1 LIVAPPTRR
10 LERGQLRVE
19 SVQNLEQLVIARSHQ
34 FRGDE
39 PKESG
44 GSDAGPTPYEHLL
57 AALGECTSMTLL
69 LYARRKK
76 IPLEKVTVELDD
88 SRIYA
93 KDCVD
98 CLSVDGYI
106 HEIHRKIKL
115 DGQLTKAQR
124 ARLLEIAAKCPL
136 HKTLTSEIKIRTQL
150 V

>member
-1 LIVAPPTRR
+1 MSHV
-10 LERGQLRVE
+10 RVE